1 MKIKLTKRSIDAAKP
16 GARDLFLW
24 DTEAA
29 GFGCK
34 VTPKGR
40 RVFILQYWANGRAR
54 RVTLGRYGSELTVDQ
69 ARTKAR
75 RLRGHVADGGDPAGA
90 RAQARAMPTVKQFAE
105 RYLREYAAEHKR
117 PSSCAEDARNVRNH
131 VAPLLGDR
139 KISEITRADVDR
151 FKREV
156 KEGKTA
162 KREKIEADT
171 TKGKKS
177 RKGKWRVVKGGPIA
191 ANRCL
196 ALLSKM
202 FNLAEA
208 WDLRPDGSNPTRHV
222 AKYQERKVERFLS
235 NAEFARLGAV
245 LEEAARAGEHAS
257 VVAAIRLLI
266 LTGARR
272 DEILSLRWEHVDFE
286 RGCLCL
292 PDSKTGAKTLSLG
305 APALELLAGLPRI
318 EDNPYV
324 LPGARPGRHYV
335 GLGKAWRRLRAKA
348 TVRIWADHPEEQVSG
363 LVESL
368 TAKLGRLPTCDECRK
383 AAEFDLP
390 TGLLDV
396 RLHDLRH
403 SYASMGAGLGE
414 SLHVIGALLGHRD
427 TATTQRYAHLS
438 DDPVRAAAD
447 RISGHLAAA
456 MAGKS
461 GAVVPLRSGE
471 KPGIA

>member
-1 MKIKLTKRSIDAAKP
+1 MKIKLTKRSVESVKP
-16 GARDLFLW
+16 GARDMFLW
-24 DTEAA
+24 DTEVS

-34 VTPKGR
+34 ITPRGS
-40 RVFILQYWANGRAR
+40 RVFVLQYWANGRAR
-54 RVTLGRYGSELTVDQ
+54 RVTLGRYGSDMTVDQ
-69 ARTKAR
+69 ARKRAR
-75 RLRGHVADGGDPAGA
+75 RLRGQIADGVDPAA
-90 RAQARAMPTVKQFAE
+90 DRAKERAMPTLASFAE
-105 RYLREYAAEHKR
+105 RYLQEYAAEHKR
-117 PSSCAEDARNVRNH
+117 PSSFAEDARNVRNH
-131 VAPLLGDR
+131 VVPLLGDR
-139 KISEITRADVDR
+139 KVSEVTCAEVER

-171 TKGKKS
+171 IKGKKS
-177 RKGKWRVVKGGPIA
+177 REGTWQVVKGGPVA

-208 WDLRPDGSNPTRHV
+208 WGLRPDGSNPTRHV
-222 AKYQERKVERFLS
+222 AKYKERKVERFLS

-245 LEEAARAGEHAS
+245 IEEAARAGENAS
-257 VVAAIRLLI
+257 VVAALRLLI

-272 DEILSLRWEHVDFE
+272 NEILSLRWEQVNFE

-292 PDSKTGAKTLSLG
+292 PETKTGAKTISLG

-324 LPGARPGRHYV
+324 LPGALPGRHYV

-348 TVRIWADHPEEQVSG
+348 
-363 LVESL
+363 
-368 TAKLGRLPTCDECRK
+368 
-383 AAEFDLP
+383 DLP
-390 TGLLDV
+390 DV

-403 SYASMGAGLGE
+403 SYASMGAGLNE

-438 DDPVRAAAD
+438 DNPVRAAAD

-461 GAVVPLRSGE
+461 GEVVSLRTGE
-471 KPGIA
+471 KPE

>member
-40 RVFILQYWANGRAR
+40 RVFILQYWANGRAH

-69 ARTKAR
+69 ARIKSR
-75 RLRGHVADGGDPAGA
+75 RLRGQVADGGDPAGA
-90 RAQARAMPTVKQFAE
+90 RAQARAMPTVTQFAE
-105 RYLREYAAEHKR
+105 RYLQEYAAEHKR

-139 KISEITRADVDR
+139 KVSEITRADVDR

-177 RKGKWRVVKGGPIA
+177 RKGKWKVVKGGPIA

-208 WDLRPDGSNPTRHV
+208 WGLRPDGSNPTRHV
-222 AKYQERKVERFLS
+222 AKYKERKVERFLS

-286 RGCLCL
+286 RGCLRL

-348 TVRIWADHPEEQVSG
+348 Q
-363 LVESL
+363 
-368 TAKLGRLPTCDECRK
+368 LP
-383 AAEFDLP
+383 
-390 TGLLDV
+390 DV

-461 GAVVPLRSGE
+461 GEVVPLRAGG
-471 KPGIA
+471 KPEIA